1 MMRVEFEVA
10 LATLQAVGLGFA
22 GVLAVL
28 LAVIVRRRRKR
39 GRLRAAMTGISSDFV
54 PKGEHGAIEEI
65 RREMDASQ
73 RAYELRLV
81 EEEWRRDGCILL
93 EKRKSA

>member
-1 MMRVEFEVA
+1 MRVEFEIP
-10 LATLQAVGLGFA
+10 LATLLAVA
-22 GVLAVL
+22 YAAATALAVL
-28 LAVIVRRRRKR
+28 LVVIVRRRRR
-39 GRLRAAMTGISSDFV
+39 RERLRASMPGAVAVSI
-54 PKGEHGAIEEI
+54 PHGELGAVEEI

-73 RAYELRLV
+73 RAYEFRLL

>member
-1 MMRVEFEVA
+1 MRVEFEIA
-10 LATLQAVGLGFA
+10 YATLQAIAVGVAVG
-22 GVLAVL
+22 LAVL
-28 LAVIVRRRRKR
+28 LAAIARRRRKR
-39 GRLRAAMTGISSDFV
+39 ERLHAAMRSIGADLV
-54 PKGEHGAIEEI
+54 PPGEHGAIEEI